1 MAKRKTKGPGA
12 EALPSVIAAKI
23 QGLLQTATVANGD
36 ADFHRHLFDEFIRF
50 LGAHSPWKNCLR
62 DLDCWHIAYRWL
74 YSGVDIPKD
83 ANGLL
88 KDYLPPEK
96 LMAMHDEMVAEL
108 LSYPR
113 KYSVCF
119 ELPALI
125 DTEQQGIQLIPG
137 VTLVRAAPG
146 EQFPDALFRAT
157 KGLSSAFNGLG
168 YRATLRE
175 GNWYLVI
182 EASGFVD
189 RSTNSSAGSSALS
202 RFKQI
207 IQLCEVHGFG
217 FEKRFRG
224 GLLLSTGA
232 DVIAIDRSPGLSRH
246 LSIDIPQEMR
256 ERMAS
261 LTVRQTPITTGGLL
275 ALAMEPKLHSISDSL
290 VNGFARYRPLFE
302 APDANLDAQRL
313 WAGLEWAFDSRV
325 AGNETQAFLQ
335 ACIGIEAVLG
345 DDDVER
351 GLTEKLADRC
361 AYLLGRSISERRE
374 ICSSFK
380 EIYKVRSHLV
390 HGRRKRLDP
399 SQRTLLDNVQRLL
412 SQILKAESNA
422 YV

>member
-1 MAKRKTKGPGA
+1 MAKKKPKGPSA
-12 EALPSVIAAKI
+12 EDMATIIGAKI

-36 ADFHRHLFDEFIRF
+36 ANFHLNSFDEFIRF
-50 LGAHSPWKNCLR
+50 FGAHSPWKDCLR
-62 DLDCWHIAYRWL
+62 DLDCYHIAYRWL
-74 YSGVDIPKD
+74 YAAVDIPKE

-88 KDYLPPEK
+88 KNCLPPEK
-96 LMAMHDEMVAEL
+96 LTAMHEELIAEL

-113 KYSVCF
+113 NYSVCF
-119 ELPALI
+119 ELPALKG
-125 DTEQQGIQLIPG
+125 TEQQEVQIIPG
-137 VTLVRAAPG
+137 AKLVCAVPG
-146 EQFPDALFRAT
+146 EQFPDALFPA
-157 KGLSSAFNGLG
+157 KGLGSAINGLG
-168 YRATLRE
+168 YRATVRE
-175 GNWYLVI
+175 GTSYLVI
-182 EASGFVD
+182 EASGFAD

-207 IQLCEVHGFG
+207 VQLCEVHGFG

-224 GLLLSTGA
+224 GLLRRTEA
-232 DVIAIDRSPGLSRH
+232 DAIAIDRSPGRSRH

-261 LTVRQTPITTGGLL
+261 LTVKQAPVTTGGLL
-275 ALAMEPKLHSISDSL
+275 ALAMETQLQGVSDTL
-290 VNGFARYRPLFE
+290 VNGFARFRPLFE
-302 APDANLDAQRL
+302 APEANQDAQRL
-313 WAGLEWAFDSRV
+313 WAGLEWAFDSRI

-361 AYLLGRSISERRE
+361 AYLLGRSIAQRRE

-380 EIYKVRSHLV
+380 EIYRVRSHLV

-399 SQRTLLDNVQRLL
+399 SQRALLDKVKRLL
-412 SQILKAESNA
+412 SQILKAETNA
-422 YV
+422 YA

>member
-1 MAKRKTKGPGA
+1 MAKKKTRGPSA
-12 EALPSVIAAKI
+12 EALPTVITAKI
-23 QGLLQTATVANGD
+23 KGLLQTATVANGD
-36 ADFHRHLFDEFIRF
+36 ADFQRDLFDEFIRF
-50 LGAHSPWKNCLR
+50 LGAYSPWKDCLR

-74 YSGVDIPKD
+74 YSVVDIPKE

-88 KDYLPPEK
+88 KDCLPPER
-96 LMAMHDEMVAEL
+96 LMALHDEIVAEL

-119 ELPALI
+119 ELPALK

-137 VTLVRAAPG
+137 VTLLRAAPG
-146 EQFPDALFRAT
+146 EQFPGALFPE
-157 KGLSSAFNGLG
+157 KGLGSAINNGLG

-175 GNWYLVI
+175 GSSYLVI

-224 GLLLSTGA
+224 GLWPRTEA
-232 DVIAIDRSPGLSRH
+232 DVIAIDRGPGHSRN

-261 LTVRQTPITTGGLL
+261 LTVKQTPITTGGLL
-275 ALAMEPKLHSISDSL
+275 ALAMEPKLQSISDTL
-290 VNGFARYRPLFE
+290 VKGFARYRSLFE

-313 WAGLEWAFDSRV
+313 WAGLEWAFDSHV

-390 HGRRKRLDP
+390 HGRSAVVPVVWTATGL
-399 SQRTLLDNVQRLL
+399 
-412 SQILKAESNA
+412 E
-422 YV
+422 